1 MKWIKLFSNNIANA
15 EWVNLDMCQT
25 ISFLKSNGN
34 DPNWEQD
41 GKLYEM
47 YVDTEKTAD
56 KSTDEND
63 VTFLVTEQEKKRI
76 EKILQKSGGDV

>member
-1 MKWIKLFSNNIANA
+1 MKWAKLFSDNIADE
-15 EWVNLDMCQT
+15 EWINLDMCQT
-25 ISFLKSNGN
+25 IGFLKSNED
-34 DPNWEQD
+34 DPNWKQN
-41 GKLYEM
+41 GKLYKM

>member
-47 YVDTEKTAD
+47 LKKSENPVKRTIHLRVISPEKP
-56 KSTDEND
+56 
-63 VTFLVTEQEKKRI
+63 VYL
-76 EKILQKSGGDV
+76 

>member
-63 VTFLVTEQEKKRI
+63 VTFPVTEQEKKRI

>member
-1 MKWIKLFSNNIANA
+1 MKWIKLFSNNTADE
-15 EWVNLDMCQT
+15 EWINLDMCQT